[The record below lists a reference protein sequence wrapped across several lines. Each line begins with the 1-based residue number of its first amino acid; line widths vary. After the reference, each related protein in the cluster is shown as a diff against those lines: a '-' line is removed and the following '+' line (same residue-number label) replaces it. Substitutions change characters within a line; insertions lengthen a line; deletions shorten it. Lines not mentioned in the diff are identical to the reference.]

1 MLKKLSNALMRG
13 LVVVVPFAATIW
25 LLWWIG
31 SGTETLLRNL
41 IVLVIPEHF
50 YQPGMGIVAALVLL
64 LTAGVLVNAF
74 LVRKVLESWEGLMER
89 IPVVKSVYGAFR
101 DFMQFLPSSGK
112 RGELQRVVLARFG
125 DAALIGFVTR
135 DDGAELGVSAAGTE
149 MAVVYFPM
157 SYMIGGYTV
166 VLPRSALEPLD
177 LPVETAMRLVLTA
190 GMSGM
195 PIKP

>member
-1 MLKKLSNALMRG
+1 MLKKLSNVLMRG

-41 IVLVIPEHF
+41 IVLVVPERF
-50 YQPGMGIVAALVLL
+50 YQPGMGIVAALILL
-64 LTAGVLVNAF
+64 LAAGVLVNAF
-74 LVRKVLESWEGLMER
+74 LVRRLLEAWESIMER

-101 DFMQFLPSSGK
+101 DFMQFLPTSGQ
-112 RGELQRVVLARFG
+112 RSELQRVVLARFG
-125 DAALIGFVTR
+125 GAALIGFVTR
-135 DDGAELGVSAAGTE
+135 DDGAELGVSAAGAD
-149 MAVVYFPM
+149 MVVVYFPM

-190 GMSGM
+190 GMSGASV
-195 PIKP
+195 KP